1 MVEQPPR
8 FCILTYAALPGRLGV
23 LSGVFKGEC
32 NQMDQKEINPLLQ
45 AISFAARAHQGH
57 FRNDGQTPYVAHPL
71 RVMTILAERFG
82 VRDPATLAAAVLH
95 DTIEDT
101 KTDHD
106 DLSEHFG
113 PRVADF
119 VAALSKDKRLAE
131 KPREQQYHDA
141 LAAAPVEVQLCKLAD
156 VYDNL
161 LDSAGMEPAQ
171 RRKKIAKAQEAVDRF
186 APTFPDPWRHA
197 LDMVRELIATSQ
209 S

>member
-1 MVEQPPR
+1 
-8 FCILTYAALPGRLGV
+8 
-23 LSGVFKGEC
+23 
-32 NQMDQKEINPLLQ
+32 MDQQEINPLLK

-71 RVMTILAERFG
+71 RVMTILTERFG

-113 PRVADF
+113 RRVADF

-131 KPREQQYHDA
+131 GTREQQYHDA
-141 LAAAPVEVQLCKLAD
+141 LAAAPIEVQLCKLAD

-161 LDSAGMEPAQ
+161 LDSVGMGPAQ

-186 APTFPDPWRHA
+186 SPSFPDQWRHA
-197 LDMVRELIATSQ
+197 LEMVRELIATSQ